1 MKELEPLTAHEFEL
15 FRKLIYDRCGIKI
28 DIAKISLITN
38 RLRRRLRDTNCEDF
52 KSYYKLIT
60 SKLGSAELVEFVDA
74 LTTNETSFFRTASHF
89 EWFKNDF
96 LTEIARE
103 KSLGKREANLRIWS
117 AACSSGEEAY
127 SLAMCISEASL
138 VFRDWSIQ
146 ILGSDISESSL
157 KKAREGVY
165 TERTMAELDQHR
177 VRRYFTE
184 VTEKE
189 FKIKPAISQLV
200 QFKTHNLMNHL
211 SEKPFDCIWL
221 RNVLI
226 YFDRSSKEKVIDNLV
241 RSLNAGGYLV
251 LGPSEGVYDMLGML
265 TRRSTFL
272 YQKP

>member
-1 MKELEPLTAHEFEL
+1 MKELEPLTAREFEL
-15 FRKLIYDRCGIKI
+15 FRRLIYDRCGIKI

-38 RLRRRLRDTNCEDF
+38 RLRRRLRQTNCEDF
-52 KSYYKLIT
+52 TSYYKLIT
-60 SKLGSAELVEFVDA
+60 SKSGSAELVEFVDA

-138 VFRDWSIQ
+138 IFRDWSIQ

-165 TERTMAELDQHR
+165 TERTMQELDQHR
-177 VRRYFTE
+177 VRRHFTE
-184 VTEKE
+184 VTQNE
-189 FKIKPAISQLV
+189 FKVKPAIAQLV
-200 QFKTHNLMNHL
+200 QFKTHNLMNPI

-226 YFDRSSKEKVIDNLV
+226 YFDRCSKEKVIDHLV
-241 RSLNAGGYLV
+241 RSLNTGGYLV

>member
-1 MKELEPLTAHEFEL
+1 MKELEPLTSSEFEL
-15 FRKLIYDRCGIKI
+15 FRKLIYDRCGIRI
-28 DIAKISLITN
+28 EIAKVSLITN
-38 RLRRRLRDTNCEDF
+38 RLRRRLQQTNCEDF
-52 KSYYKLIT
+52 TSYYKLIT
-60 SKLGSAELVEFVDA
+60 SKSGSSELIEFVDA
-74 LTTNETSFFRTASHF
+74 LTTNETSFFRTATHF

-165 TERTMAELDQHR
+165 TERTMQELDQHR
-177 VRRYFTE
+177 IRRYFTE
-184 VTEKE
+184 VTENE
-189 FKIKPAISQLV
+189 FKIKPSIAQLV
-200 QFKTHNLMNHL
+200 KFKSHNLMNAI

-241 RSLNAGGYLV
+241 HSLSSGGYLV

-265 TRRSTFL
+265 ARRSTFL

>member
-200 QFKTHNLMNHL
+200 QFKTHNLMNPF

-241 RSLNAGGYLV
+241 RSLNTGGYLV